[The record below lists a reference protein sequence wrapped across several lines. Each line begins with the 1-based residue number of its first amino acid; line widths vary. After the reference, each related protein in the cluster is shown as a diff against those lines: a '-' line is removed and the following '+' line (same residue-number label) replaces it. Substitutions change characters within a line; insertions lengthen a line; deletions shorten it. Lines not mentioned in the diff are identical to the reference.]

1 MIGIEYHIG
10 LELTAGYCAF
20 SQPALAPLCRGVSV

>member
-10 LELTAGYCAF
+10 LELTAGHCVF
-20 SQPALAPLCRGVSV
+20 SQPLLAPLCRGVSV